1 MIDLGDSYYDDGTW
15 HWGGGLVISAYVP
28 MTKRSEKIMK
38 SALPYF
44 IVSVGV
50 ILTLVG
56 VQILMGKRP

>member
-1 MIDLGDSYYDDGTW
+1 MTTGLGIGGRIGNFSLCAYD
-15 HWGGGLVISAYVP
+15 
-28 MTKRSEKIMK
+28 KRSEKIMK